1 MSLNISTR
9 HHSYFSHTNKPPF
22 CFHYYSNPPP
32 SYEVPRSLIISDEQI
47 QSNQIIN
54 TPLHD
59 KNRWS
64 KLSTITQYAN
74 SAINSTQPQ
83 PVLYNDHKNIET
95 HRHKSRKHHKHQHV
109 VRKQSLAKSALTSQR
124 SETVDKNQ
132 QQQFLSSIKYYCH
145 ILRDQSDIISEEELT
160 DLLNQLT
167 LVLKNFHNN
176 DQQQWSNLVE
186 ILDALICVPSLI
198 LASVSWNNFFS
209 VLQILFIDILRRWR
223 YLSYLPD
230 HEAFTFR
237 SMTKL
242 ISIIINNVHSIDQ
255 LPSWLSDATLC
266 ETITNCL
273 TDIAIS
279 GKFLDDKNNHQLKT
293 FTHLIQA
300 YTDYQQCLNDKNHS
314 NKDIFVLLI
323 DPIIHCLASSHYIN
337 TFSNM
342 SQKEKSM
349 TTIEELFLL
358 KCPSFL
364 TSYNGSRLEQTMENL
379 LSVMLPQYVT
389 LLDKI
394 VPTVHNWNQSTT
406 EAVNQLLQIINHGA
420 NQFQINAK
428 LVSEHLSLIDHV
440 LKLVNEP
447 IFYNNLEETLSNSET
462 NFMNT
467 AISFLVNMI
476 SEPAILAQVKESQVT
491 PVFLRLTSCQY
502 KPLVLN
508 VYTLLAYTTYEEDIK
523 AMHDVGRLL
532 ATIIESLKIVLNR
545 KPEKRT
551 QVEQLLETLKGLV
564 QHDQIKDEII
574 KQNAL
579 PFLLQCT
586 NQLTRR
592 ALVLIFEILWCL
604 TFFEEIARVL
614 RADLNFLDKIQ
625 TISKDNKNE
634 PLKKAVDGLVW
645 KLIQEPVFLE
655 KIAKQEEEQKE
666 DADVINTTT
675 KVLLISDKSVQVA
688 ITKQRN
694 VTPIERSYQYD
705 IMISYCHVDKELT
718 YKIHQYLVNQNFKV
732 WIDLNNMYGPAMSA
746 MADAVE
752 NSEFVIMC
760 MSDSYKRS
768 TYCQAEAEYAFKCK
782 RRLLPLVMRPGYKPD
797 GWLGFMIGSR
807 VYVDF
812 GRYDFDTA
820 CEKLM
825 IEINLQKQQ
834 VIPTI
839 VINPSDHEKLAE
851 IISTGTEHFQK
862 NKKQSPEILPKNSPK
877 NKDIVSSVLKTRQS
891 TLNFIRKPINT
902 WTESDVLDF
911 LSAHR
916 LNSII
921 PLCEAMNGRALMEL
935 YKLCTTHRLRAY
947 SVLKD
952 ELMSIHK
959 IRLPISIYSR
969 FLSVLEDVT
978 KFHSILSPPMN
989 NPATIISPIPFVPA
1003 SSPNMPYDFLI
1014 TTNASPLDTLNMV
1027 SCFGSQLLLLDTLRK
1042 QIINAY

>member
-1 MSLNISTR
+1 MKPSKQFNSSQYSSLSTR
-9 HHSYFSHTNKPPF
+9 QTDF
-22 CFHYYSNPPP
+22 
-32 SYEVPRSLIISDEQI
+32 
-47 QSNQIIN
+47 QSFIIN
-54 TPLHD
+54 KDPKTISNSEL
-59 KNRWS
+59 K
-64 KLSTITQYAN
+64 KLLDQHPKQLN
-74 SAINSTQPQ
+74 
-83 PVLYNDHKNIET
+83 KM
-95 HRHKSRKHHKHQHV
+95 RHKS
-109 VRKQSLAKSALTSQR
+109 S
-124 SETVDKNQ
+124 Q
-132 QQQFLSSIKYYCH
+132 QQISILIDFMSTLYRVPKSTLLSVAHNKFFTLLQFPF
-145 ILRDQSDIISEEELT
+145 T
-160 DLLNQLT
+160 DLL
-167 LVLKNFHNN
+167 
-176 DQQQWSNLVE
+176 
-186 ILDALICVPSLI
+186 
-198 LASVSWNNFFS
+198 
-209 VLQILFIDILRRWR
+209 RRWCR
-223 YLSYLPD
+223 SSDLTDNEIYM
-230 HEAFTFR
+230 FR
-237 SMTKL
+237 TIVKL
-242 ISIIINNVHSIDQ
+242 IKRFLKATDANEL
-255 LPSWLSDATLC
+255 LPSWLLDTTFLNTVAD
-266 ETITNCL
+266 CL
-273 TDIAIS
+273 TYIATS
-279 GKFLDDKNNHQLKT
+279 KEFLYDKNNRLLKY
-293 FTHLIQA
+293 FTRLIDS
-300 YTDYQQCLNDKNHS
+300 YVRYQEFFDDENHS
-314 NKDIFVLLI
+314 NKDALVLLL
-323 DPIIHCLASSHYIN
+323 DPILQCLTSSRYID
-337 TFSNM
+337 TFTNI
-342 SQKEKSM
+342 SQDKKSM
-349 TTIEELFLL
+349 TTNEKFFLL
-358 KCPSFL
+358 KCPSFVI
-364 TSYNGSRLEQTMENL
+364 SYKGLRLEQTMNNL
-379 LSVMLPQYVT
+379 LSTMLPQYVT

-394 VPTVHNWNQSTT
+394 VPAVQNWKRAMTRSVQY
-406 EAVNQLLQIINHGA
+406 LLKTINHGA
-420 NQFQINAK
+420 DQFQINAK
-428 LVSEHLSLIDHV
+428 LVSKHLSLIDHV

-579 PFLLQCT
+579 PFLLECT

-862 NKKQSPEILPKNSPK
+862 NKKQSPEILRKNSPK

-1003 SSPNMPYDFLI
+1003 SCPNMPYDFLI

-1042 QIINAY
+1042 QITNAY